1 MPFHTFP
8 RTYAERKQVLK
19 FWQEMRE
26 EAEKIYDEY
35 TDDKDDKFH
44 RSFYKKIVFEK
55 EDLKNRPDFFEP
67 MYSKN

>member
-1 MPFHTFP
+1 
-8 RTYAERKQVLK
+8 
-19 FWQEMRE
+19 MRE